1 MIERLI
7 LASSSPRRQQ
17 LLRQIGLEFDVVPSD
32 VREDFIGGESPR
44 DHVLRLAELKAQRVA
59 QVYPNRWVIG
69 ADTAVAV
76 DGMILGKPQTEQEA
90 HRMLLALSG
99 RNHRVFTGVSVCH
112 RAKGKGE
119 TIAVETEV
127 RMKTLTRE
135 EVAWYIRTGEPFD
148 KAGGYAIQ
156 GKGAFMVQ
164 RIEGSYTNV
173 VGLPLCELLEM
184 LDHLGSGDMG
194 GEPPGFKEY
203 LNVINKG

>member
-1 MIERLI
+1 M
-7 LASSSPRRQQ
+7 
-17 LLRQIGLEFDVVPSD
+17 RQIGLEFDVVPSQ
-32 VREDFIGGESPR
+32 VEEDFIDGESPK
-44 DHVLRLAELKAQRVA
+44 DHVLRLAEVKARRVA
-59 QVYPNRWVIG
+59 EIYPDRWVIG

-76 DGMILGKPQTEQEA
+76 DGMILGKPRTAQEA

-119 TIAVETEV
+119 TIAVETV
-127 RMKTLTRE
+127 VGMKTLTRE
-135 EVAWYIRTGEPFD
+135 EVTWYIRTGEPFD

-184 LDHLGSGDMG
+184 LDRLKARGVGKS
-194 GEPPGFKEY
+194 PRASRS
-203 LNVINKG
+203 V